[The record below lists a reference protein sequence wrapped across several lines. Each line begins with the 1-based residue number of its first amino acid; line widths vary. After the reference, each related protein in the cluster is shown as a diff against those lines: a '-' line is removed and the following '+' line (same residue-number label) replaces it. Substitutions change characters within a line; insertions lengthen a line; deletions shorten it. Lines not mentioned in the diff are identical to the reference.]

1 MNINSN
7 HWGLLVLNFVKTEVQ
22 ILESLGMRDESL
34 EQKLVSI
41 DPLRT
46 TYHLLSI
53 ELQLHQTSC
62 VRCHVLGQLRLRHL
76 RRAALCHQDQRVLH
90 VHPSLHRGSNVPL
103 FLYCIGFRSPIHI
116 IGTYV

>member
-62 VRCHVLGQLRLRHL
+62 VRCHVLGGRNT
-76 RRAALCHQDQRVLH
+76 AV
-90 VHPSLHRGSNVPL
+90 
-103 FLYCIGFRSPIHI
+103 Y
-116 IGTYV
+116 